1 MYRSFIPKCY
11 QARSLSRFNVSKR
24 FARTEKVLSRDGKE
38 KRFNLGWHHMQESRP
53 RTTQEKWHR
62 AISIP
67 SRVLNYD
74 LLNSLNTTAVGDRD
88 TEDWRLFYETTK
100 LGDESSDLKN
110 ISPWHDIPLA
120 FKNEKE
126 EVIFNFVNEIP
137 KGERAKMECSLKD
150 PWNPLKQDIKKG
162 KLRYFTYGDLP
173 FNYGFL
179 PQTWECPNTKNEM
192 TQLPGD
198 NDPIDVIELS
208 PEPIAM
214 GEVTHL
220 KVISVVG
227 MIDEGET
234 DWKVIGINTQHPLSA
249 QIHTI
254 EDIDKY
260 LPGVRDTIID
270 WFKMYKTTDG
280 KPENSFYKDGEFLN
294 PDVTMEVIKEC
305 HFNWMNLLLGN
316 QGDKKKYSLD
326 SVHYKMLLAQK
337 MTSNEDPPYMGSFH
351 ILNEEEKFPSKS
363 DINRVENDPEFK

>member
-1 MYRSFIPKCY
+1 
-11 QARSLSRFNVSKR
+11 
-24 FARTEKVLSRDGKE
+24 
-38 KRFNLGWHHMQESRP
+38 MQESKP
-53 RTTQEKWHR
+53 RTLQEKWHR

-74 LLNSLNTTAVGDRD
+74 LLNSLNTKAVGDRD
-88 TEDWRLFYETTK
+88 TEEWRLFYETTK
-100 LGDESSDLKN
+100 LGEEASDLKN

-120 FKNEKE
+120 FKNDKE

-137 KGERAKMECSLKD
+137 KGGRAKMECSLKD
-150 PWNPLKQDIKKG
+150 EWNPLKQDIKKG

-179 PQTWECPNTKNEM
+179 PQTWECPNTNNHM
-192 TQLPGD
+192 TGLPGD
-198 NDPIDVIELS
+198 NDPIDVVELS
-208 PEPIAM
+208 PEPISM
-214 GEVTHL
+214 GKVTHL

-234 DWKVIGINTQHPLSA
+234 DWKVIGINTEHPLSA
-249 QIHTI
+249 QINNV

-280 KPENSFYKDGEFLN
+280 KPENYFYKDGAFLN
-294 PDVTMEVIKEC
+294 PDETMEVIKEC

-316 QGDKKKYSLD
+316 QGDKQKYSLD
-326 SVHYKMLLAQK
+326 SIHYKMLVAQK
-337 MTSNEDPPYMGSFH
+337 LTSNVEPPYMGAFH

-363 DINRVENDPEFK
+363 DISRVENDPEFK